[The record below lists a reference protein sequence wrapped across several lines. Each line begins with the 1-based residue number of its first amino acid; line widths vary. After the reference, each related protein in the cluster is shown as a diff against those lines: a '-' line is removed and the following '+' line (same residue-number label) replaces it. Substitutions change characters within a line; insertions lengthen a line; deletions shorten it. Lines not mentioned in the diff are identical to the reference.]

1 VKWRDTLR
9 YPTNRGIT
17 GCKPMS
23 HSIRAF
29 IPGGTLCFTVALLER
44 RRRLLTDNIDSLRNA
59 VVV

>member
-1 VKWRDTLR
+1 
-9 YPTNRGIT
+9 
-17 GCKPMS
+17 MS